1 MRLLKKA
8 FFSYLLISTF
18 LLSSC
23 GYSLRE
29 NSNELSHKN
38 LIVLSDN
45 SDLNFELISQLKTKG
60 NTILRIKDSKND
72 KNLTIK
78 IKLHELK
85 KFSGALGAGART
97 TQARLSYTISYELI
111 RKNETIKENSF
122 TSQNYLSFN
131 QSDLLAME
139 REEKILIKN
148 FIKDAIKNMEF
159 QLALDSNEGTFKRP

>member
-159 QLALDSNEGTFKRP
+159 QLALNSNESAFEGP

>member
-1 MRLLKKA
+1 MKLLKKA
-8 FFSYLLISTF
+8 FFSFLLISIF

-29 NSNELSHKN
+29 NSNELSQKN

-45 SDLNFELISQLKTKG
+45 SDLNFELIYQLKNKG
-60 NTILRIKDSKND
+60 NTIFRVEDANND

-97 TQARLSYTISYELI
+97 TQTRLSYTISYELI
-111 RKNETIKENSF
+111 SKSKTIKENTF

-159 QLALDSNEGTFKRP
+159 QLALNSNEGAFKRP

>member
-1 MRLLKKA
+1 MKLLKKA
-8 FFSYLLISTF
+8 FFSFLLISTF

-29 NSNELSHKN
+29 NSNELSQKN

-45 SDLNFELISQLKTKG
+45 SDLNFELISELKTKG
-60 NTILRIKDSKND
+60 NTIIRVKDSNND
-72 KNLTIK
+72 KNLIIK
-78 IKLHELK
+78 IILHELN

-97 TQARLSYTISYELI
+97 TQVRLDYTISYELI
-111 RKNETIKENSF
+111 NKNKKVKKNIFKS
-122 TSQNYLSFN
+122 SNYLSFN

-159 QLALDSNEGTFKRP
+159 HLALNSNEGELKRP

>member
-1 MRLLKKA
+1 MKLLKKDL
-8 FFSYLLISTF
+8 FSFLLISTF

-29 NSNELSHKN
+29 NSNELSQKN

-45 SDLNFELISQLKTKG
+45 SDLNFELIYQLKNKG
-60 NTILRIKDSKND
+60 NTIFRVEDANND
-72 KNLTIK
+72 KHLTIK

-97 TQARLSYTISYELI
+97 TQVRLSYTISYELI
-111 RKNETIKENSF
+111 SKSKTIKENTF

-139 REEKILIKN
+139 REEKVLLKN

-159 QLALDSNEGTFKRP
+159 QLALNSNEGAFKRP

>member
-1 MRLLKKA
+1 MKLLKKDL
-8 FFSYLLISTF
+8 FSFLLISTF

-29 NSNELSHKN
+29 NSNELSQKN

-45 SDLNFELISQLKTKG
+45 SDLNLELIFQLNNKG
-60 NTILRIKDSKND
+60 NTIFRVEDANNN

-97 TQARLSYTISYELI
+97 TQVRLSYTFSYELI
-111 RKNETIKENSF
+111 SKNEKIKENTF
-122 TSQNYLSFN
+122 TSQSYLSFN
-131 QSDLLAME
+131 QSDLLATE

-159 QLALDSNEGTFKRP
+159 QLALNSNEGAFKRP

>member
-1 MRLLKKA
+1 MKLLKKA
-8 FFSYLLISTF
+8 FFSFLLISVF

-29 NSNELSHKN
+29 NSNELSQKN

-45 SDLNFELISQLKTKG
+45 SDLNFELIYQLKNKG
-60 NTILRIKDSKND
+60 NTIFRVEDANND

-111 RKNETIKENSF
+111 SKSKTIKENTF

-139 REEKILIKN
+139 REEKILLKN

-159 QLALDSNEGTFKRP
+159 QLALNSNEGPFKRP

>member
-1 MRLLKKA
+1 MRLLKKT
-8 FFSYLLISTF
+8 FFSYLLISIF

-159 QLALDSNEGTFKRP
+159 QLALNSNEGAFKRP

>member
-1 MRLLKKA
+1 MKLLKKA
-8 FFSYLLISTF
+8 FFSFLLISIF

-29 NSNELSHKN
+29 NSNELSQKN

-45 SDLNFELISQLKTKG
+45 SDLNFELIYQLKNKG
-60 NTILRIKDSKND
+60 NTIFRVEDANND

-111 RKNETIKENSF
+111 SKSKTIKENTF

-139 REEKILIKN
+139 REEKILLKN
-148 FIKDAIKNMEF
+148 FIKDAIKNIEF
-159 QLALDSNEGTFKRP
+159 QLALNSNEGAFKRP

>member
-1 MRLLKKA
+1 MKLLKKA
-8 FFSYLLISTF
+8 FFSFLLISIF

-29 NSNELSHKN
+29 NSNELSQKN

-45 SDLNFELISQLKTKG
+45 SDLNFELIYQLKNKG
-60 NTILRIKDSKND
+60 NTIFRVEDANND

-111 RKNETIKENSF
+111 SKSKTIKENTF

-139 REEKILIKN
+139 REEKILLKN

-159 QLALDSNEGTFKRP
+159 QLALNSNEGAFKRP

>member
-1 MRLLKKA
+1 MDTLLEKIQMN
-8 FFSYLLISTF
+8 YLK
-18 LLSSC
+18 
-23 GYSLRE
+23 
-29 NSNELSHKN
+29 KN

-45 SDLNFELISQLKTKG
+45 SDLNFELIYQLKNKG
-60 NTILRIKDSKND
+60 NTIFRVEDANND

-97 TQARLSYTISYELI
+97 TQVRLSYTISYELI
-111 RKNETIKENSF
+111 SKSKTIKENTF

-139 REEKILIKN
+139 REEKILLKN

-159 QLALDSNEGTFKRP
+159 QLALNSNEGAFKRP

>member
-1 MRLLKKA
+1 MKLLKKSL
-8 FFSYLLISTF
+8 FSFLLISTF
-18 LLSSC
+18 LLSAC

-29 NSNELSHKN
+29 NSNELSQKN

-45 SDLNFELISQLKTKG
+45 SDLNFELISQLKNKG
-60 NTILRIKDSKND
+60 NTIFRVKDANNG

-85 KFSGALGAGART
+85 KFSGAIGAGART
-97 TQARLSYTISYELI
+97 TQVRLSYTISYELI
-111 RKNETIKENSF
+111 SKNEIIKENTF
-122 TSQNYLSFN
+122 TSQSYLSFN
-131 QSDLLAME
+131 QSDLLAVE

-159 QLALDSNEGTFKRP
+159 QLALNSNEGALKRP

>member
-1 MRLLKKA
+1 MKLLKKA
-8 FFSYLLISTF
+8 FFSFLLISAF

-29 NSNELSHKN
+29 NSNELSQKN

-45 SDLNFELISQLKTKG
+45 SDLNFELIYQLKNKG
-60 NTILRIKDSKND
+60 KTIFRVEDANND

-97 TQARLSYTISYELI
+97 TQVRLSYTISYELI
-111 RKNETIKENSF
+111 SKNETIKENTF

-139 REEKILIKN
+139 REEEILLKN

-159 QLALDSNEGTFKRP
+159 QLALNSNEGAFKRP